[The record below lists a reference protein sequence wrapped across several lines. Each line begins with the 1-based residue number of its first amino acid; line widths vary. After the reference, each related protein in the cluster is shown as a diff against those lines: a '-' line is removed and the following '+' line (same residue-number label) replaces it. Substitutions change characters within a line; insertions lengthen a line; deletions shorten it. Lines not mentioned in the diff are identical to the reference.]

1 MRRRGRRGVPGM
13 GCTAGGI
20 AALGCR
26 GGLGSRQ
33 YSGNAVALPL
43 RPGQVQVEVGP
54 LPARDRPLVFVAE
67 MVSAMT
73 GADGELHRR
82 LVHHPVIDLLE
93 PVVEEAQLIAA
104 PILAVER
111 MVVRAAMDAQLL
123 MPRGGAHIAF
133 GGTAQVQSHAGPVA
147 DRPHGK
153 IDLVPLRL
161 LTLERSAVE
170 AVAHEAP

>member
-1 MRRRGRRGVPGM
+1 
-13 GCTAGGI
+13 
-20 AALGCR
+20 
-26 GGLGSRQ
+26 
-33 YSGNAVALPL
+33 
-43 RPGQVQVEVGP
+43 
-54 LPARDRPLVFVAE
+54 FVSK

-82 LVHHPVIDLLE
+82 LVHHPVIHVLE

-104 PILAVER
+104 PIFAVER

-123 MPRGGAHIAF
+123 MLRGGAHIGLA
-133 GGTAQVQSHAGPVA
+133 GAAKVQSHAGPIA

-161 LTLERSAVE
+161 LALERSAVE
-170 AVAHEAP
+170 TVAHEAP